1 MLVCWPGFCHEQCT
15 TSSTVHK
22 NEEVE
27 FLVTCKSCS
36 DAQALAQVQISYG
49 SPTSPLLL
57 QGRDLPNAG
66 TASKSGKLVGY
77 KRPSE
82 SVGMMEYSS
91 EMKSASVSSNTKKSK
106 NKNWGLIW
114 RKNNSEDNGVNFRL
128 KNIIL
133 RGNPDMDLTNP
144 VCRLCT
150 QPYNTDL
157 MYICCEKCKRKPVS
171 ENFIIDLHLK
181 SVFVAFFFFLKLW
194 S

>member
-1 MLVCWPGFCHEQCT
+1 MFCWPGFCHEQCT

-66 TASKSGKLVGY
+66 TASKSVKLVGH

-82 SVGMMEYSS
+82 SVGSKEYTS
-91 EMKSASVSSNTKKSK
+91 EMKSTTESASTKKSN
-106 NKNWGLIW
+106 NKHWGLIW
-114 RKNNSEDNGVNFRL
+114 KKKCMDETAVEFRL

-133 RGNPDMDLTNP
+133 RGNPDMDSTNP
-144 VCRLCT
+144 VCRLCN
-150 QPYNTDL
+150 QSYNPDL
-157 MYICCEKCKRKPVS
+157 MYIRCQSCSRKFVS
-171 ENFIIDLHLK
+171 DTFIIDVH
-181 SVFVAFFFFLKLW
+181 F
-194 S
+194 